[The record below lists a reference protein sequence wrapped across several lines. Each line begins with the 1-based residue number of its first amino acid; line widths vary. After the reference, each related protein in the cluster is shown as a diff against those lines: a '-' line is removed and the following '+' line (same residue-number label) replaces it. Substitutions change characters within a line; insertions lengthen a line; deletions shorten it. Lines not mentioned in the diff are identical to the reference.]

1 MSPDDV
7 TDDKLSAIVNY
18 ELVPMLREY
27 WFDEP
32 TKVDEWAGK
41 LRRSIQ

>member
-1 MSPDDV
+1 MTPDDV
-7 TDDKLSAIVNY
+7 TDEKLSAIVDY

-27 WFDEP
+27 WFDESS
-32 TKVDEWAGK
+32 KVDEWAGK